1 MFSLTTNTVQLNA
14 QLRQPTLG
22 ILLSALGQRND
33 PQPAHGHSVPP
44 QKHVCPTHWP
54 KPLSAC
60 GSRACRQATRS
71 TRSMKGCS
79 ALYSA
84 GTEGRS
90 CGSRRNA
97 KLLAVVVVVDVVE
110 VVAPLMCWRLDGH
123 DALLGAEG
131 DHDEAVAAVFA
142 EGVEGVW
149 ERLVVAGPGWWWDAL
164 VA

>member
-1 MFSLTTNTVQLNA
+1 
-14 QLRQPTLG
+14 
-22 ILLSALGQRND
+22 
-33 PQPAHGHSVPP
+33 
-44 QKHVCPTHWP
+44 
-54 KPLSAC
+54 
-60 GSRACRQATRS
+60 
-71 TRSMKGCS
+71 MKGCS
-79 ALYSA
+79 AWYSE

-97 KLLAVVVVVDVVE
+97 KLLAVVVVVEVVE
-110 VVAPLMCWRLDGH
+110 VVAPLLCWRLDGH

-131 DHDEAVAAVFA
+131 DHGEGVAAALA